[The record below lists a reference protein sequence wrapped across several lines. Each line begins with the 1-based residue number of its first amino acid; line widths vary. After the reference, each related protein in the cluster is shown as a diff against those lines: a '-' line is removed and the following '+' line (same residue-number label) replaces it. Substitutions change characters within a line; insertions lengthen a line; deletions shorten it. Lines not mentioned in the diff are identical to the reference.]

1 MATCPRC
8 LGPLTENHR
17 CPGAALRRIF
27 YALSVITGGV
37 LVGGLSAW
45 IVTDRPA
52 PALVLAASAL
62 GAVLAKA
69 MSDAVRRKW

>member
-8 LGPLTENHR
+8 LGPLTENHK
-17 CPGAALRRIF
+17 CPGAALRRIG
-27 YALSVITGGV
+27 YVLAVTMTGV

-45 IVTDRPA
+45 VVTDRPA
-52 PALVLAASAL
+52 PALVVAASAL

-69 MSDAVRRKW
+69 VSEAVGRKW

>member
-17 CPGAALRRIF
+17 CPGAAFRRIV
-27 YALSVITGGV
+27 YALAVITAGV

-45 IVTDRPA
+45 VVTDRPA
-52 PALVLAASAL
+52 PAVVLAASAL

-69 MSDAVRRKW
+69 VSEAVGRKW